1 MIFEITDKQKF
12 PILLSQ
18 AGWGISLLVFNHFK
32 NYILENLKS
41 NFSGSNENSKS
52 K

>member
-18 AGWGISLLVFNHFK
+18 AGWGF
-32 NYILENLKS
+32 YLKYRI
-41 NFSGSNENSKS
+41 E
-52 K
+52 